1 MYLSNDYFLYHD
13 SNSLT
18 QWQTEFSSLSYS
30 LSQVSVSSPE
40 QQTLLNKIKEDA
52 QQLNESW
59 AITALYLETTPIN
72 VTVRNIPEFQAD
84 WSIMSAQN
92 QALIFDAQQQAQG
105 FRTQID
111 QLNLT
116 TIFLIFTLLGIFG
129 AYFIINYLIT
139 YRRTLKS
146 ISKLQAGI
154 GTIGSGNLDYSVN
167 AGKKDEIADISKSVN
182 QMAANLKA
190 VTASKTE
197 LEQTQ
202 IALQKS
208 EQRWSTT
215 LSSIGDAV
223 IATDTLGNI
232 VFMNSQAESLTGW
245 NLGEAL
251 HKPAKTVFN
260 IINERTRLE
269 VESPI
274 ERVLKEGIIVG
285 LANHTVLVQKDGKE
299 IPVDDSGAPIKDR
312 DGKITGVV
320 LVFRDVTE
328 RRQTQQEHERLSAI
342 VESTDDA
349 IIGKTLDGIIT
360 SWNQAAEKLYGYTAN
375 EMIGKPISV
384 VIPTDH
390 MSEFQQILDR
400 LRRGERIEHRDTV
413 RLRKD
418 GTRLDVDVTVA
429 PIKDKYGEIVGAS
442 TIARDI
448 TERKK
453 AEDERNQMQ
462 TKLEESAIQLEEYAS
477 QMEELA
483 EQRAERLKNAE
494 RLAAI
499 GATAGMVGH
508 DIRNPLQAII
518 SDVYLAKTELAST
531 ADSEEK
537 KNALE
542 SMVEIEK
549 NIDYINKIVQDL
561 QDYARPL
568 NPKIEES
575 DLNTIVNAL
584 ITRNGL
590 PKNIKVKVEISDEAT
605 KVKADSYYLNRILY
619 NLVVN
624 AVQAM
629 PNGGKLTVGAHKEA
643 DDTVLLVK
651 DTGVGIPKEIH
662 DKIFT
667 LMFTTKSKG
676 QGFGLPVVK
685 RMAEAL
691 GGTVSFES
699 KEGKGTTFIVR
710 LPPQSAKR

>member
-1 MYLSNDYFLYHD
+1 MR
-13 SNSLT
+13 
-18 QWQTEFSSLSYS
+18 
-30 LSQVSVSSPE
+30 P
-40 QQTLLNKIKEDA
+40 
-52 QQLNESW
+52 
-59 AITALYLETTPIN
+59 
-72 VTVRNIPEFQAD
+72 
-84 WSIMSAQN
+84 
-92 QALIFDAQQQAQG
+92 
-105 FRTQID
+105 
-111 QLNLT
+111 
-116 TIFLIFTLLGIFG
+116 
-129 AYFIINYLIT
+129 
-139 YRRTLKS
+139 
-146 ISKLQAGI
+146 
-154 GTIGSGNLDYSVN
+154 
-167 AGKKDEIADISKSVN
+167 
-182 QMAANLKA
+182 
-190 VTASKTE
+190 
-197 LEQTQ
+197 
-202 IALQKS
+202 LQKP
-208 EQRWSTT
+208 T
-215 LSSIGDAV
+215 
-223 IATDTLGNI
+223 
-232 VFMNSQAESLTGW
+232 
-245 NLGEAL
+245 
-251 HKPAKTVFN
+251 KKVFN

-274 ERVLKEGIIVG
+274 ERVLKEGMVVG

-413 RLRKD
+413 RLHKD

-629 PNGGKLTVGAHKEA
+629 PKGGKLTVGAHKEA

-676 QGFGLPVVK
+676 QGFGLPVVR

-710 LPPQSAKR
+710 LPPQGAKR

>member
-59 AITALYLETTPIN
+59 AITAVYLETTPIN

-245 NLGEAL
+245 NLGEAS
-251 HKPAKTVFN
+251 HKPTKTVFN

-413 RLRKD
+413 RLHKD

-676 QGFGLPVVK
+676 QGFGLPVVR

-710 LPPQSAKR
+710 LPPQGAKR